1 MAFSSGSFNV
11 LEPDRAASAGR
22 STSTAKKRAA
32 RQNGKKGGRP
42 HTRTLGEFLL
52 RQKLNKDQHNAIREA
67 VFRLTSREQK
77 WFKDYFGLPKYYPEL
92 GTTDFTLHRQK
103 PGAEM
108 QHIITKFRLM
118 ARYLL
123 SEWRSPAR
131 MPKNYV
137 VIRVPKHA
145 GEREGWEQ
153 RHPNMPFVATR
164 PEKRFFKR
172 MGPFKHLSLL
182 LSKNPNRVFTVE
194 DVKDMDKALTT
205 EAAEALL
212 AYLRFKHKPS

>member
-22 STSTAKKRAA
+22 STSPAKKKAA

-42 HTRTLGEFLL
+42 HTRTLGEYLL
-52 RQKLNKDQHNAIREA
+52 RQKLNKDQHSGIREA

-77 WFKDYFGLPKYYPEL
+77 WFMEYFGLPKHYPEL
-92 GTTDFTLHRQK
+92 GTTAFTLHRRK

-108 QHIITKFRLM
+108 QHIIAKFRLM
-118 ARYLL
+118 ARWLL
-123 SEWRSPAR
+123 SEWRSPDR
-131 MPKNYV
+131 KPKDYV
-137 VIRVPKHA
+137 VIRVPKHE
-145 GEREGWEQ
+145 GERKAWERQ
-153 RHPNMPFVATR
+153 HPNMPFVATR
-164 PEKRFFKR
+164 PEKRFFER
-172 MGPFKHLSLL
+172 MGSFKHLSLL

-205 EAAEALL
+205 EAAQALL